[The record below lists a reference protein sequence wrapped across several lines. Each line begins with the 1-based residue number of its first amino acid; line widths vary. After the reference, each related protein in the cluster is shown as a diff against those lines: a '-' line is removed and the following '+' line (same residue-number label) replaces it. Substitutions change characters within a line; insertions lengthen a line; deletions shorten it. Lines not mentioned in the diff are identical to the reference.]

1 MTKKIYYWSP
11 FTSPVA
17 TVQSVINSV
26 ISLQRFGKDKFEPY
40 IINAVGEWNTLKNN
54 LDEKIEFVD
63 LASNNE
69 LFERNKSKYGFLRSR
84 FYYWYIFIKS
94 FIPLFKILKK
104 NPPEYLIIHLITSL
118 PIILFLLFNF
128 KTKLILRI
136 SGLPKLNFIRKILWK
151 VGVKKFDKI
160 SCPTQATYDHMSS
173 YSFLKDKLVL
183 LRDPIIDI
191 KKYLEKKKKRSN

>member
-54 LDEKIEFVD
+54 LDEKIEFID

-69 LFERNKSKYGFLRSR
+69 LFEE
-84 FYYWYIFIKS
+84 I
-94 FIPLFKILKK
+94 
-104 NPPEYLIIHLITSL
+104 NPNMV
-118 PIILFLLFNF
+118 F
-128 KTKLILRI
+128 
-136 SGLPKLNFIRKILWK
+136 
-151 VGVKKFDKI
+151 
-160 SCPTQATYDHMSS
+160 
-173 YSFLKDKLVL
+173 
-183 LRDPIIDI
+183 
-191 KKYLEKKKKRSN
+191 

>member
-104 NPPEYLIIHLITSL
+104 KSSRI
-118 PIILFLLFNF
+118 FN
-128 KTKLILRI
+128 
-136 SGLPKLNFIRKILWK
+136 
-151 VGVKKFDKI
+151 
-160 SCPTQATYDHMSS
+160 YSS
-173 YSFLKDKLVL
+173 YNLFTNNFVF
-183 LRDPIIDI
+183 IVQF
-191 KKYLEKKKKRSN
+191 

>member
-1 MTKKIYYWSP
+1 MTKKIYYWSL

-17 TVQSVINSV
+17 TVQSVINSI

-69 LFERNKSKYGFLRSR
+69 LFERNKSKYGFLKSR

-104 NPPEYLIIHLITSL
+104 
-118 PIILFLLFNF
+118 ILQN
-128 KTKLILRI
+128 I
-136 SGLPKLNFIRKILWK
+136 
-151 VGVKKFDKI
+151 
-160 SCPTQATYDHMSS
+160 
-173 YSFLKDKLVL
+173 
-183 LRDPIIDI
+183 
-191 KKYLEKKKKRSN
+191 